1 MQNTQAIVLKMKQQ
15 GESSALLHT
24 YSRDYGKLILIAKGA
39 RSSKS
44 AFRGLLEPFSF
55 LNIHYNE
62 KKGRAYQFLSQSEFL
77 NPFSNLKKR
86 PAAVLYGSVILE
98 ILYKIQD
105 TQADPQ
111 LFDLLKNVLEAM
123 DKGADAVLMH
133 AYFILHYLR
142 IEGLM
147 LDPEHCFQCG
157 GIPVKAYFLPL
168 MGQMLSG
175 NCQKDHAPVWE
186 LPDMLLSLLNM
197 MMHADVVQMEKQKI
211 ADA

>member
-1 MQNTQAIVLKMKQQ
+1 
-15 GESSALLHT
+15 
-24 YSRDYGKLILIAKGA
+24 
-39 RSSKS
+39 
-44 AFRGLLEPFSF
+44 
-55 LNIHYNE
+55 
-62 KKGRAYQFLSQSEFL
+62 
-77 NPFSNLKKR
+77 
-86 PAAVLYGSVILE
+86 
-98 ILYKIQD
+98 
-105 TQADPQ
+105 
-111 LFDLLKNVLEAM
+111 
-123 DKGADAVLMH
+123 MH

-168 MGQMLSG
+168 MGQMLCG

-211 ADA
+211 ADADITLLNRLVWNTLASRFDSCRTLKSVEILRKVL